1 MTVPT
6 IGELKGNTI
15 LELFKNGYNA
25 LKNAITGKQNKLI
38 AGSNIVITDDNV
50 ISAIEG
56 GQAVLDNYYT
66 KTEVDGIVDE
76 TTETI
81 EGELEAIANEIP
93 DMTQYY
99 TKSETD
105 SEISDAVANKVNADA
120 VYTKG
125 EVDNLIVNDV
135 ICFDAAIAGGTGL
148 NAGKIVVNETLKDG
162 DILACKIALGSSS
175 IYNFVLTYSASGNN
189 NRVTTSVCAVSGGTV
204 GTTYYVSNMNFRLY
218 SNNNAIVIDCQSN
231 RIDISSG
238 TATETNSVL
247 SCVVSYSA
255 IKIYRKKGVE

>member
-1 MTVPT
+1 MTIPT
-6 IGELKGNTI
+6 ISEIKGNTL

-25 LKNAITGKQNKLI
+25 LKNAIVGKQNKLT
-38 AGSNIVITDDNV
+38 AGSNIIISEDNV

-66 KTEVDGIVDE
+66 KQEVDGISDS
-76 TTETI
+76 
-81 EGELEAIANEIP
+81 LEDDIQAVANELP

-120 VYTKG
+120 VYTKS
-125 EVDNLIVNDV
+125 EVNNLIADDV
-135 ICFDAAIAGGTGL
+135 ICFDAAIADGTGL
-148 NAGKIVVNETLKDG
+148 NSGKIVVNETLKDG
-162 DILACKIALGSSS
+162 DILACKVATSSSS
-175 IYNFVLTYSASGNN
+175 IYNFMLTYSASGNN
-189 NRVTTSVCAVSGGTV
+189 NRVTISTCAVSGGSV
-204 GTTYYVSNMNFRLY
+204 GTSYYVSNINFRLY
-218 SNNNAIVIDCQSN
+218 SNNNSIVIDCQSN

-247 SCVVSYSA
+247 SCTVSYSA
-255 IKIYRKKGVE
+255 IKIYRKKGVV

>member
-66 KTEVDGIVDE
+66 KTEVDNIVDGA
-76 TTETI
+76 TETL
-81 EGELEAIANEIP
+81 EGEIESVANELP

-120 VYTKG
+120 VYTKA
-125 EVDNLIVNDV
+125 EVDTLIVNDV
-135 ICFDAAIAGGTGL
+135 ICFDAAIADGTGL
-148 NAGKIVVNETLKDG
+148 NSGKIVVSETLKDG

-175 IYNFVLTYSASGNN
+175 IYNFVLTYSASNN
-189 NRVTTSVCAVSGGTV
+189 NNLVTTSVCGVSGGSV
-204 GTTYYVSNMNFRLY
+204 GTSYYISNMIFKLY
-218 SNNNAIVIDCQSN
+218 SSNNAIVLDCHSN

-247 SCVVSYSA
+247 SCTVSYSA

>member
-6 IGELKGNTI
+6 IAELKGNTI

-25 LKNAITGKQNKLI
+25 LKNAITGKQNKLT

-66 KTEVDGIVDE
+66 KTEVDDIVDGASE
-76 TTETI
+76 TL
-81 EGELEAIANEIP
+81 EGEIEAVANELP

-105 SEISDAVANKVNADA
+105 SEISDAVSNKVNADA
-120 VYTKG
+120 VYTKS
-125 EVDNLIVNDV
+125 EINTLVANDT
-135 ICFDAAIAGGTGL
+135 ICFDANISNGTGL
-148 NAGKIVVNETLKDG
+148 NTGKIVINETLKNG
-162 DILACKIALGSSS
+162 DILACKIGLGSSS
-175 IYNFVLTYSASGNN
+175 IYNFATTYNSDATN
-189 NRVTTSVCAVSGGTV
+189 NRKSISSCGVVGGST
-204 GTTYYVSNMNFRLY
+204 GTTYYVQNMTFRIYSSNSAM
-218 SNNNAIVIDCQSN
+218 VIDCINN

-238 TATETNSVL
+238 TATETNTTY
-247 SCVVSYSA
+247 SCDVAYSS
-255 IKIYRKKGVE
+255 IKVYRKREVE